1 MQSTLCHAI
10 SFGKYAITNPDLPN
24 KIAKNEKF
32 NTNFDDKTYY
42 GGDEKGYTTYW
53 KFSLTF
59 IFFFYIYLYIYIKI
73 YCFFII

>member
-42 GGDEKGYTTYW
+42 GGDEKGYTTY
-53 KFSLTF
+53 
-59 IFFFYIYLYIYIKI
+59 
-73 YCFFII
+73 